1 MNKHLI
7 VIGIIVLLLAIGLSG
22 CEELEKLDKPNYIN
36 VTVVCSVRVRA
47 REPLPEGA
55 SEKYDKFELPLAL
68 VNVEIIKDGGERS
81 SDILSAEGGKRQLTR
96 TFKLYKE
103 QSIVCIGNLVLES
116 VPEEYSNYI
125 FNSGSHTTPWSYIYP
140 FTDYGGS
147 FTQKVELTIEGW
159 HPDLYPP

>member
-1 MNKHLI
+1 MKEKA
-7 VIGIIVLLLAIGLSG
+7 LAISVVFIFLMIGFCG

-47 REPLPEGA
+47 REPLTEGE
-55 SEKYDKFELPLAL
+55 SDKYDKFELPLAL
-68 VNVEIIKDGGERS
+68 VNVEIIKAGGERS

-159 HPDLYPP
+159 HPDLYLP